1 VTYFY
6 LTLAKICHTVPF
18 LRRPFWRYV
27 YEAMAA
33 RFTLPEWTFMN
44 YGYLPDPETPSLDLD
59 DVDENDRNLIALY
72 NHVASAGDLGQKNV
86 LEVGS
91 GRGGGASFVARY
103 LKPEKMT
110 GIDISESAVAFCSAT
125 HLTEGLNFQQGD
137 AESIP
142 FAESEF
148 DAVLNVESSHCYG
161 SLDTF
166 ISEVF
171 RTLKHGGTFLSADF
185 RPKGGVDASAEL
197 IRQKG
202 FVIHEKE
209 DITRNVLSAL
219 EADSAT
225 KEKLINEI
233 ADSSLHQTLR
243 IFAATS
249 GTKLY
254 KEFQAGALHYF
265 RFHAVKP

>member
-1 VTYFY
+1 MTYVY

-18 LRRPFWRYV
+18 LRKPFWRYV

-59 DVDENDRNLIALY
+59 DADENDRNLIALY
-72 NHVASAGDLGQKNV
+72 NHVANAGDLGQKNV

-110 GIDISESAVAFCSAT
+110 GIDISESAVAFCKAT
-125 HLTEGLNFQQGD
+125 HLTEALDFQQGD
-137 AESIP
+137 AEAIP
-142 FAESEF
+142 FAEAEF

-161 SLDTF
+161 SQDAF

-171 RTLKHGGTFLSADF
+171 RVLKPGGSFLYADF
-185 RPKGGVDASAEL
+185 RPTGEVDAIAER
-197 IRQKG
+197 IARTG
-202 FVIHEKE
+202 FIIHEKE
-209 DITRNVLSAL
+209 DITQNVLSAL

-225 KEKLINEI
+225 KEKLIHEI
-233 ADSSLHQTLR
+233 ADSSLQQTLR

-254 KEFQAGALHYF
+254 KEFQAGALYYF